1 MLCDRIHFSIYPDWT
16 NCRSLVSVSE
26 TWNSRVSF
34 CQHQDSSR
42 TVAAM
47 RKVPLLE
54 CLLSHKNVEGKFFK
68 QFFFTANISISQWE
82 HRYNEPLNN
91 KIPQFRTPR
100 YDKPLYN
107 EQTRYN
113 KPQNNEHPNIAST
126 RITNDFFSP
135 VSIRLYIGVGTF
147 LSRTR
152 SQWLWSALVCT

>member
-1 MLCDRIHFSIYPDWT
+1 MLCDSIHFSIYPDWT

-42 TVAAM
+42 TVAAI
-47 RKVPLLE
+47 R
-54 CLLSHKNVEGKFFK
+54 KNVEGKFFK
-68 QFFFTANISISQWE
+68 QFFFTANISILQWE

-126 RITNDFFSP
+126 RITNDFFVP
-135 VSIRLYIGVGTF
+135 YRFVYISE
-147 LSRTR
+147 LER
-152 SQWLWSALVCT
+152 SYQELEVNDYEVLWSVRSS